1 MNCELPEKMQ
11 NPKQIVKWLQFSKS
25 VTTVKCHVQLLSKE
39 GSSVDKRKEAKEK
52 EKLTKWPKNW
62 NPGTEERSAAST
74 LSTSCGWTPSTTPSP
89 SFLSPL
95 WFLSFPALYLLQY
108 FPSRRK
114 WLPPVC
120 WFIDYSDIQWEFCS
134 FFNGSFFFNESG
146 HFLYKPQK
154 TSLVKW
160 THFPGHSLSLWSGH
174 LQRP

>member
-1 MNCELPEKMQ
+1 MAPIFQICDDREMPSSIVEQRGVICRQKKRSQRNRKMYNNC
-11 NPKQIVKWLQFSKS
+11 
-25 VTTVKCHVQLLSKE
+25 QLF
-39 GSSVDKRKEAKEK
+39 
-52 EKLTKWPKNW
+52 TKWTKNW

-160 THFPGHSLSLWSGH
+160 THFPGHSLSLWPGH